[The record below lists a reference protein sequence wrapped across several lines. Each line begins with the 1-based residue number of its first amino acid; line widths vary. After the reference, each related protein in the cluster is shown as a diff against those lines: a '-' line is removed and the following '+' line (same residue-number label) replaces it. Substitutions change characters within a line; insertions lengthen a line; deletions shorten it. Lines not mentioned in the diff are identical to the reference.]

1 MSELRNQKNELRTE
15 LLERRRNLAAE
26 DRALWDERIAN
37 ILLGS
42 ISYRFCDILL
52 AYSSTKL
59 EVSTDMIIDKA
70 LGQNKIVA
78 CPISNAEDNTMSF
91 AAISSR
97 DELIAGEYDILEPP
111 KANSLWNGSGFLSI
125 GDSFRDNKQK
135 LAICIVPCLAY
146 DAYGY
151 RIGYGKGYYDRFLS
165 TFEGT
170 KIGLCYSSFKAQQLP
185 RGKYDVKLD
194 VIITEKGVTVVK

>member
-1 MSELRNQKNELRTE
+1 MSELRKQKSEIREE
-15 LLERRRNLAAE
+15 LLERRRNITQE
-26 DRALWDERIAN
+26 DRVSWDEKISN
-37 ILLGS
+37 IFLGS

-59 EVSTDMIIDKA
+59 EVSTDIIIDKA

-78 CPISNAEDNTMSF
+78 CPISNAGDNTMRF
-91 AAISSR
+91 NAIKSR
-97 DELIAGEYDILEPP
+97 SELISGEYDILEPP
-111 KANSLWNGSGFLSI
+111 KTNPVWNEFLI
-125 GDSFRDNKQK
+125 GGEPGNKQK

-165 TFEGT
+165 AFEGT
-170 KIGLCYSSFKAQQLP
+170 KIGLCYSSFRAEQLP

>member
-1 MSELRNQKNELRTE
+1 MNELRNQKNELRAE
-15 LLERRRNLAAE
+15 LLERRRNLTAE
-26 DRALWDERIAN
+26 DRNSWDEKIAN

-52 AYSSTKL
+52 AYSSTKI
-59 EVSTDMIIDKA
+59 EVSTDIIIDKA

-97 DELIAGEYDILEPP
+97 SDLIVGEYDILEPP
-111 KANSLWNGSGFLSI
+111 KTNPLWSDFLNSGKSGN
-125 GDSFRDNKQK
+125 NKQK

-146 DAYGY
+146 DAHGY

-165 TFEGT
+165 AFEGT
-170 KIGLCYSSFKAQQLP
+170 KIGLCYSSFKSEKLP